1 MDSLRWGMV
10 RILKGEYR
18 NLLLTDLKTPI
29 CSFDARTGVLCPK
42 CDSKLRS
49 GQLSQTD
56 VDVSIKLAKAAEKSQ
71 EIARINLSRAFQV
84 GSDFVLVLEPGNL
97 APLRRDS
104 NLQKNLQS
112 VLEGKVWLTESDT
125 TDRKELEDLFFP
137 VRVTNV
143 NTVWLPDGSKMT
155 KVVIPGKKTERFPH
169 DTDMITRILK
179 ETREMDL
186 MVEFE
191 KL

>member
-1 MDSLRWGMV
+1 M
-10 RILKGEYR
+10 
-18 NLLLTDLKTPI
+18 KTPI

-42 CDSKLRS
+42 CDLRLRS

-71 EIARINLSRAFQV
+71 EIARINLTRAVQI
-84 GSDFVLVLEPGNL
+84 GGDYLLVLEPGSL
-97 APLRRDS
+97 APLRRDAS
-104 NLQKNLQS
+104 VQKSLQNLLG
-112 VLEGKVWLTESDT
+112 GKVWLTESDT

-137 VRVTNV
+137 VRIANI

-155 KVVIPGKKTERFPH
+155 KVLIPGKRTDRFPH
-169 DTDMITRILK
+169 DTEMITRILK

>member
-1 MDSLRWGMV
+1 M
-10 RILKGEYR
+10 
-18 NLLLTDLKTPI
+18 KTPI

-42 CDSKLRS
+42 CDARLRS

-56 VDVSIKLAKAAEKSQ
+56 ADVSIKLAKAAEKSH
-71 EIARINLSRAFQV
+71 EISRMSLSRAFQI
-84 GSDFVLVLEPGNL
+84 GADYVLVLDPGNL
-97 APLRRDS
+97 APLRRDPDIQKT
-104 NLQKNLQS
+104 LQGILG
-112 VLEGKVWLTESDT
+112 GKVWLTESDT

-137 VRVTNV
+137 IRIANV

-155 KVVIPGKKTERFPH
+155 KVTIPGKKTERFPH

>member
-1 MDSLRWGMV
+1 MEKPRSFFRS
-10 RILKGEYR
+10 
-18 NLLLTDLKTPI
+18 NLKTPI

-42 CDSKLRS
+42 CGAKLRL

-56 VDVSIKLAKAAEKSQ
+56 VDVSIKLAKESEKSQ
-71 EIARINLSRAFQV
+71 EISKINLSRAIQI
-84 GSDFVLVLEPGNL
+84 GSDYVLVLEPGNL
-97 APLRRDS
+97 APLRRDA
-104 NLQKNLQS
+104 NLQKSLQV
-112 VLEGKVWLTESDT
+112 VLGGKVWLTESDT

-137 VRVTNV
+137 VRISNV

-155 KVVIPGKKTERFPH
+155 KVLVPGKKTERFPH

>member
-1 MDSLRWGMV
+1 
-10 RILKGEYR
+10 
-18 NLLLTDLKTPI
+18 
-29 CSFDARTGVLCPK
+29 
-42 CDSKLRS
+42 
-49 GQLSQTD
+49 

-97 APLRRDS
+97 SPLRRDP
-104 NLQKNLQS
+104 NLQKNLQAI
-112 VLEGKVWLTESDT
+112 LGGKVWLTESDT

-137 VRVTNV
+137 VRVSNV

-155 KVVIPGKKTERFPH
+155 RVVIPGKKTERFPH